1 MTDGLTELR
10 INLRG
15 ELVDEDGNVYAYDGV
30 VYCADEVDYLLERKD
45 SEIARL
51 RGLLSR
57 LDMQASE
64 EQRNA
69 AYNRLFRQKGA
80 N

>member
-1 MTDGLTELR
+1 MADQLTILMP
-10 INLRG
+10 NLPG
-15 ELVDEDGNVYAYDGV
+15 DLVDENGKVYDYDGI
-30 VYCADEVDYLLERKD
+30 VYRADEVNALLERKD

-57 LDMQASE
+57 LDMQAPESE
-64 EQRNA
+64 MRD
-69 AYNRLFRQKGA
+69 AYNRLCRQKGV

>member
-1 MTDGLTELR
+1 MTDQLTILMP
-10 INLRG
+10 NLPG
-15 ELVDEDGNVYAYDGV
+15 DLVDENGKVYDYDGI
-30 VYCADEVDYLLERKD
+30 VYRADEVNTLLERKD
-45 SEIARL
+45 SEIARM

>member
-1 MTDGLTELR
+1 MANQLTILMP
-10 INLRG
+10 NLPG
-15 ELVDEDGNVYAYDGV
+15 DLVYENGKVADYDGI
-30 VYCADEVDYLLERKD
+30 VYRADEVNALLERKD

>member
-15 ELVDEDGNVYAYDGV
+15 ELVDEDGTVYAYDGV
-30 VYCADEVDYLLERKD
+30 VYCADEVDCLLERKD